1 VIVWIIKLKKQ
12 ALLSIFI
19 ILLGWF
25 HFQKIFVFNNVKH
38 QYGDGLKVMSYNVM
52 QFYSKE
58 DVRRSTYND
67 INEFVE
73 KVQPDLLCLQ
83 EAKISNK
90 LLFPSFPYQTDKIVS
105 AELKTVILS
114 KYPIIN
120 KKYFGFGEGS
130 NNSAVYADIVIKNDT
145 VRLFS
150 IHFESLNL
158 NSIIENK
165 RQLPKERLLR
175 KLGKTFTRQIKQYQ
189 ILKPFIE
196 NSPYP
201 VIIGADMNNTA
212 LSYLYRELT
221 QLDLKDTFL
230 ESGTNY
236 GKTYDLNILPVR
248 IDMILIEKT
257 LKSSNFE
264 NFGVNHSDHYPI
276 MTEIHL

>member
-1 VIVWIIKLKKQ
+1 
-12 ALLSIFI
+12 
-19 ILLGWF
+19 
-25 HFQKIFVFNNVKH
+25 
-38 QYGDGLKVMSYNVM
+38 
-52 QFYSKE
+52 
-58 DVRRSTYND
+58 
-67 INEFVE
+67 
-73 KVQPDLLCLQ
+73 
-83 EAKISNK
+83 
-90 LLFPSFPYQTDKIVS
+90 
-105 AELKTVILS
+105 
-114 KYPIIN
+114 
-120 KKYFGFGEGS
+120 
-130 NNSAVYADIVIKNDT
+130 
-145 VRLFS
+145 LFS